1 MYQND
6 VPSIG
11 TFFVVFCPRGCQ
23 KRVRYLL
30 YASLDAIQRSTCTY
44 CAMCALEVVEK

>member
-1 MYQND
+1 MTQPS

-23 KRVRYLL
+23 KRVRFLL
-30 YASLDAIQRSTCTY
+30 YNALDAIQRSTCTH
-44 CAMCALEVVEK
+44 CAQCALEIVER